1 VSEILASEDEEG
13 IFQRLHDRALKKG
26 IYLDV
31 SRDRKSPN
39 DWFVRGIYAMSRNP
53 VYSVGSG
60 SQVLRTLFDCAD
72 KHVKIIRLEPW
83 TSGKRKLGE
92 DWFDRQ
98 RKLITFCTKLGF
110 VVDPERDGLL
120 VRHPKQEKIN

>member
-1 VSEILASEDEEG
+1 VSEILAPEDEEE
-13 IFQRLHDRALKKG
+13 IFQRLHDQALKNG

-39 DWFVRGIYAMSRNP
+39 DWFVRGVYAMSRNT

-60 SQVLRTLFDCAD
+60 SQALRTLFAIAD
-72 KHVKIIRLEPW
+72 KHAKIIRLEPW

-98 RKLITFCTKLGF
+98 RKLIAFYKKLGF
-110 VVDPERDGLL
+110 VVDLGRDGLL
-120 VRHPKQEKIN
+120 VRYPKQVRIK

>member
-1 VSEILASEDEEG
+1 VSKILTPEDEEE
-13 IFQRLHDRALKKG
+13 IFQRLRDQALKKG

-39 DWFVRGIYAMSRNP
+39 GWFVRGIYAMLRNP
-53 VYSVGSG
+53 AYSVGSG
-60 SQVLRTLFDCAD
+60 SRVLRTLFDYAD

-98 RKLITFCTKLGF
+98 RKLITFYTKRGF

-120 VRHPKQEKIN
+120 VRYPKQAKSS